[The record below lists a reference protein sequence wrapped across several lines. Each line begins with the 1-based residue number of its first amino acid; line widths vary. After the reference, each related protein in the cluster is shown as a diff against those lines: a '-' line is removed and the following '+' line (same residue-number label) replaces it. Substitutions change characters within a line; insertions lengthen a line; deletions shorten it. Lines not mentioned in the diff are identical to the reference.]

1 MRRLTWLATIA
12 ALVSVV
18 LWVIGISLAIV
29 SFNHSNTV
37 PYSCWNHVISELGF
51 PYASR
56 LTWVFNGTVAAG
68 GLLLLPTL
76 YALGAQLRTR
86 LGTMA
91 VGFGFVACLA
101 VSTVGMLGLKQ
112 DFSHAPY
119 FFLRFLKVHL
129 AISDVFFLGWLV
141 TVTLFTVV
149 FYSRW
154 EDPAARFM
162 VVMGMISW
170 LLYPIFLVV
179 ALSANPMG
187 AALLKNLKDPAFRAI
202 IEAPSS
208 SSILSP
214 WLDCHRTP
222 IWWVAALEWGLAWSM
237 WLWFGAALIFLWIKR
252 DGSQR

>member
-12 ALVSVV
+12 VLISAV
-18 LWVIGISLAIV
+18 LWVIGISLAII
-29 SFNHSNTV
+29 SFNRSNTV

-56 LTWVFNGTVAAG
+56 LTWVFNGTVAIG

-91 VGFGFVACLA
+91 VGFGYVACLS
-101 VSTVGMLGLKQ
+101 VSAVGMMGLKQ

-119 FFLRFLKVHL
+119 IFLRFLKVHL

-149 FYSRW
+149 FYRRW

-162 VVMGMISW
+162 VVTGMISW
-170 LLYPIFLVV
+170 SLYPVFLLV
-179 ALSANPMG
+179 AIYANPMQ
-187 AALLKNLKDPAFRAI
+187 APLLKSLRDPAFRAI
-202 IEAPSS
+202 IEAPTSS
-208 SSILSP
+208 AVLSP
-214 WLDCHRTP
+214 WLDCHRP
-222 IWWVAALEWGLAWSM
+222 RFIGRRFWSGAWSGRCG
-237 WLWFGAALIFLWIKR
+237 FGLVRRWYFY
-252 DGSQR
+252 G